1 MTSPVQERSEVLADL
16 EGAAR
21 LLTASINPRLIPP
34 KGGNIGYAVAGA
46 RDSGS
51 VAAITGGLVTD
62 GESVRCAGPAA
73 FGVDQNLSR
82 MILTV
87 MKFDPQI
94 RSAGIL
100 RYSREA
106 FRILSEMFM
115 ESADADPGRFPAV
128 GSTMDWSVASVC
140 TDGVPPVVAIR
151 REDPET
157 GIICIFGEEPREI
170 SSNIIILSNRII

>member
-1 MTSPVQERSEVLADL
+1 MISPTQERSDVLKDLNAAAEVLVS
-16 EGAAR
+16 
-21 LLTASINPRLIPP
+21 SIEPRLVPRN
-34 KGGNIGYAVAGA
+34 GGNIGYAVRGA
-46 RDSGS
+46 RDGNGI
-51 VAAITGGLVTD
+51 AAISGGFTVHE
-62 GESVRCAGPAA
+62 GSVRCAGPAG
-73 FGVDQNLSR
+73 FGADPNVSR
-82 MILTV
+82 IILTV
-87 MKFDPQI
+87 MKFDPDI

-100 RYSREA
+100 RYSCEA

-115 ESADADPGRFPAV
+115 ESAEADPGRFPAV